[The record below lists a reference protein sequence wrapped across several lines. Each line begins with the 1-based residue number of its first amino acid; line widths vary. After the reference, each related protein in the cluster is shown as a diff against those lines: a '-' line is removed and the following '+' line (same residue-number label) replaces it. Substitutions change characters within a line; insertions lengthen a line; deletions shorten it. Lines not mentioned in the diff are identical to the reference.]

1 MTWAPHA
8 EPICAQC
15 RHFVA
20 AARPDGLS
28 ANDFLN
34 QNASSLM
41 EKANAQHEALA
52 VEEHQAG
59 MRGQP
64 LTREPQSQPWC
75 AHWTTVEPGHIQQ
88 DRVTGRFFQRS
99 YVLCISRNNNTTRCT
114 AYSPRGC

>member
-1 MTWAPHA
+1 MTWAPNA
-8 EPICAQC
+8 QPICAEC

-41 EKANAQHEALA
+41 EKGNAQHEALSL
-52 VEEHQAG
+52 EEYQLG

-64 LTREPQSQPWC
+64 LMREPQSQPWC

-99 YVLCISRNNNTTRCT
+99 YVLCISRNNERMRCT
-114 AYSPRGC
+114 AYSPRGG